1 MIFYL
6 GHGTVQKLT
15 SVAEPKTVKMLAKL
29 YQDALCG
36 NSDVNCSKP
45 TAKLSASATNARIYA
60 AHQLAKLVGHPV
72 MQEEIKWKI
81 EVLSAILSL
90 TLFEMK
96 QPYGPIK
103 TTPMPLSSEA
113 KKETKEIFFRALDVK
128 AKGFEAMCTILT
140 STLEYTDKLLKEKD
154 IARPLY
160 SFDESSDKAWKKI
173 VKTVQ
178 KLGATE
184 SKKESKVFQLLF
196 THMGFQLF
204 SDPLG
209 AQDIINDLYICLDES
224 EKAYTSKQVD
234 DDEPKWVEVIVDSLL
249 SLMSQNKN
257 VLRQVVNSV
266 MALLCPHMTVNALQ
280 AVIDV
285 INPQEDKEN
294 DPHSE
299 DENMSGEDENMSG
312 EDEISDTE
320 DAPVDE
326 NEEDSSDES
335 EDEDAGNVDDAF
347 KERIKQALGEAKA
360 ESGDEDDNA
369 SIDMDDLD
377 DEAMNKMDEA
387 LGQLFKQLSGKK
399 NPSQVKKEKKDA
411 TAQMHFKIRCLDI
424 IDVYLNHEPKMSH
437 VLFLLSPL
445 LESIETYM
453 KKKDDEPLAIRLKNT
468 VKKITGLKKIEE
480 ADKELEPSSLV
491 EMLQSLIDLA
501 NTASPL
507 VSELSQPLPIY
518 AQCCTLVLKFSQ
530 KIKNEELD
538 ENILSIYKKA
548 MNSFFNKA

>member
-1 MIFYL
+1 
-6 GHGTVQKLT
+6 
-15 SVAEPKTVKMLAKL
+15 
-29 YQDALCG
+29 
-36 NSDVNCSKP
+36 
-45 TAKLSASATNARIYA
+45 
-60 AHQLAKLVGHPV
+60 
-72 MQEEIKWKI
+72 
-81 EVLSAILSL
+81 
-90 TLFEMK
+90 
-96 QPYGPIK
+96 
-103 TTPMPLSSEA
+103 
-113 KKETKEIFFRALDVK
+113 
-128 AKGFEAMCTILT
+128 
-140 STLEYTDKLLKEKD
+140 
-154 IARPLY
+154 
-160 SFDESSDKAWKKI
+160 
-173 VKTVQ
+173 
-178 KLGATE
+178 
-184 SKKESKVFQLLF
+184 
-196 THMGFQLF
+196 MGFQLF

-209 AQDIINDLYICLDES
+209 AQDIINDLYVCLDES
-224 EKAYTSKQVD
+224 EKSYTSKQMD

-249 SLMSQNKN
+249 SLMSQNKH

-294 DPHSE
+294 DPESE
-299 DENMSGEDENMSG
+299 DENMSGDDENSY
-312 EDEISDTE
+312 TE

-326 NEEDSSDES
+326 IEEDSSDES
-335 EDEDAGNVDDAF
+335 EDEEAGNVDDEF

-399 NPSQVKKEKKDA
+399 NPAQVKKEKKDT

-424 IDVYLNHEPKMSH
+424 IDVYLNHEPTMSH

-453 KKKDDEPLAIRLKNT
+453 KKKDHEPLAIRLKNT

-480 ADKELEPSSLV
+480 VDKELEPSSLV
-491 EMLQSLIDLA
+491 ELLQSLIDLA

-530 KIKNEELD
+530 KIKDDKLD

-548 MNSFFNKA
+548 MNNFFNKA

>member
-1 MIFYL
+1 M
-6 GHGTVQKLT
+6 TT
-15 SVAEPKTVKMLAKL
+15 T
-29 YQDALCG
+29 
-36 NSDVNCSKP
+36 
-45 TAKLSASATNARIYA
+45 KLSATATNERIYA

-103 TTPMPLSSEA
+103 TTPMHLSVEA

-140 STLEYTDKLLKEKD
+140 STLEYTDRLLKEQD
-154 IARPLY
+154 IAKSLY
-160 SFDESSDKAWKKI
+160 PFDESSDESWKKI
-173 VKTVQ
+173 VKTVK

-209 AQDIINDLYICLDES
+209 AQDIINDLYVCLDES
-224 EKAYTSKQVD
+224 EKSYTSKQMD

-249 SLMSQNKN
+249 SLMSQNKH

-294 DPHSE
+294 DPDSE
-299 DENMSGEDENMSG
+299 DENMSGDDENSY
-312 EDEISDTE
+312 TE

-335 EDEDAGNVDDAF
+335 EDEEAVDDEF

-399 NPSQVKKEKKDA
+399 NPAQVKKEKK
-411 TAQMHFKIRCLDI
+411 T
-424 IDVYLNHEPKMSH
+424 
-437 VLFLLSPL
+437 
-445 LESIETYM
+445 
-453 KKKDDEPLAIRLKNT
+453 
-468 VKKITGLKKIEE
+468 
-480 ADKELEPSSLV
+480 
-491 EMLQSLIDLA
+491 
-501 NTASPL
+501 
-507 VSELSQPLPIY
+507 
-518 AQCCTLVLKFSQ
+518 
-530 KIKNEELD
+530 
-538 ENILSIYKKA
+538 
-548 MNSFFNKA
+548 